1 MVTWLSHKSNTGG
14 SAGKDGIRAC
24 RKASMSR
31 DTRWDHGACVGKMLT
46 AAKAWPPNEE
56 RSLLDHLAP

>member
-1 MVTWLSHKSNTGG
+1 
-14 SAGKDGIRAC
+14 
-24 RKASMSR
+24 MSR